1 MRSAHCAAVRAPTYH
16 VGHLRRPN
24 SCAIL
29 TDVVHR
35 NLDDCDVQ
43 PPTPSDYDAC
53 GPHVQVDYAIA
64 TTDLCIILR
73 DIYRKLF
80 GPHSAMTNRN
90 HILAQADDALARW
103 SLMLPHPLRLRP
115 TLTLGMWPS
124 MLHLVYNTALILIH
138 RPRPHLTTPS
148 SPSSLPSAN
157 DAEICSAAAGTI
169 QAIFESLADSKSL
182 SSLWVFSVT
191 ALFTAMIQL
200 SAEVR
205 FSNPLLAIA
214 AVRRYDSTL
223 YSLRKLSRY
232 WPNAESILHF
242 FEHSERLQR
251 ENVHIQAQSQSSPVR
266 LASPAYTFRGSQ
278 ASEVGTELHIGNE
291 DGGSKDWRNLFPF
304 TETFHNA
311 APGSEFLENWQEM
324 YWQEPFD
331 ISEDF
336 GIF

>member
-1 MRSAHCAAVRAPTYH
+1 
-16 VGHLRRPN
+16 
-24 SCAIL
+24 
-29 TDVVHR
+29 
-35 NLDDCDVQ
+35 
-43 PPTPSDYDAC
+43 
-53 GPHVQVDYAIA
+53 
-64 TTDLCIILR
+64 
-73 DIYRKLF
+73 
-80 GPHSAMTNRN
+80 
-90 HILAQADDALARW
+90 
-103 SLMLPHPLRLRP
+103 
-115 TLTLGMWPS
+115 